1 MSIFKCP
8 GSGPIRDPY
17 PEEINCPSCGQAVE
31 IWSDEAE
38 VRCAACGGIVSREI
52 APSCL
57 EWCAHGREC
66 VGPEKYDRL
75 RAGRKPVKK
84 KGVEV
89 R

>member
-1 MSIFKCP
+1 MSIFKFP

-17 PEEINCPSCGQAVE
+17 PEKIPCPSCGQAVE

-38 VRCAACGGIVSREI
+38 VRCAVCGGIVSREM
-52 APSCL
+52 PPNCL
-57 EWCAHGREC
+57 QWCAHGREC

-75 RAGRKPVKK
+75 QAARKPLMKRGVK
-84 KGVEV
+84 V

>member
-17 PEEINCPSCGQAVE
+17 PEEINCPACGEEVE

-38 VRCAACGGIVSREI
+38 VKCAVCGGIVSREI
-52 APSCL
+52 DRSCL

-66 VGPEKYDRL
+66 VGAEKYDRIQT
-75 RAGRKPVKK
+75 ARKPTI
-84 KGVEV
+84 KGEIKV